1 MARRGPGQRHP
12 HRCDRNRD
20 RQHLHLDGDSSAEAA
35 TDSCGL
41 LERSDLRLTTLV
53 GSMPDTRFRFFI
65 DRGGTFTDVIGV
77 DPNTGE
83 QRSIKVLSSDEAP
96 LVGMRQ
102 VLGLAPTDPMPPC
115 SIRMGT
121 TLATNALLERRGVD
135 CLLLISRG
143 FRDLLEIGTQA
154 RPHIF
159 ELNIDKPK
167 VLQRAVVEVLNA
179 IYEADFLGFPMAFDR
194 GAVNIK
200 RWML

>member
-1 MARRGPGQRHP
+1 
-12 HRCDRNRD
+12 
-20 RQHLHLDGDSSAEAA
+20 
-35 TDSCGL
+35 
-41 LERSDLRLTTLV
+41 
-53 GSMPDTRFRFFI
+53 MPDTRFRFFI

-167 VLQRAVVEVLNA
+167 VLQLL
-179 IYEADFLGFPMAFDR
+179 D
-194 GAVNIK
+194 
-200 RWML
+200 